1 MRHHRRFGQRGKQPY
16 QCRDAFRRARR
27 QAHHAEQGQKTGY
40 RRGDMVL
47 AAGNTQPDESQQ
59 TTGNVIHGTCF
70 KRRRVVIFAPDA
82 VVLSNKAMVKNI
94 EKRHHCVMSVM
105 TLGNVVQIGGG
116 QRRIHAVQAEK
127 GGAHRGG
134 ASGLPA
140 SRSTFLTR

>member
-1 MRHHRRFGQRGKQPY
+1 MRHHRRFRQRGKQSH

-59 TTGNVIHGTCF
+59 TTGNVIHSTCF

-82 VVLSNKAMVKNI
+82 VILGDKAMVKNI

-105 TLGNVVQIGGG
+105 TLGNVVQIGGW

-127 GGAHRGG
+127 GGAHRGWHVG
-134 ASGLPA
+134 IA
-140 SRSTFLTR
+140 RVTFNVL